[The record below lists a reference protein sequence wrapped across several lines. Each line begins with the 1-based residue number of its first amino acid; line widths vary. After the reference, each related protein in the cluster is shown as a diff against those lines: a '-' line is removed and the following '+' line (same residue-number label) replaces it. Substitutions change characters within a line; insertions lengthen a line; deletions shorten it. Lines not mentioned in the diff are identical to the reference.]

1 MRTVTYIYLLC
12 VLIVQASEDPV
23 WIKSNSASCPTGSNY
38 ITDESTCAQAAVWA
52 GYEDITRVIS
62 NPSRP
67 MGCYI
72 ASASNDVWLNT
83 GSTLTSATDS
93 TRTMLCSVGAVPIT
107 SANVGGQ
114 PTTISTGADNTDIQ
128 ISSETRQNLMDYS
141 DCLLQNNFQFNMCQN
156 QWDEVTGGDIP
167 EIESGS
173 GASQNSGFP
182 PGMEVEAGEMPEV
195 EAPEVEA
202 GELPEQ
208 PEIEMP
214 EVEVPE
220 SPSNQFRFPEV
231 ANGAQPISGNP
242 YGTPV
247 QPATNVQGGSV
258 LPAPTTNGQGTS
270 PSQSSGENIATN
282 PSQSQDVKTLVVCNR
297 LEPWQCKAEPQCAY
311 DTEDM
316 KCQGLDTGFL
326 ENACGGLVNP
336 ARCNSNIFCNWN
348 GASCVMTDQEAEG
361 SRICAAQLDTTMC
374 QKKAMCTFVG
384 GMCMLKEVVKIEAQ
398 LACSAA
404 LLQKQCLSPCW
415 WDFRI
420 RRCMEFQYVENA
432 HPPCPVYLNAE
443 SCYSGGNCVWM
454 NGFCVSTMEEFG
466 GRRLRNPAVK
476 KLMKKPLS
484 NTEVALIVGS
494 SGFVLLSVVL
504 LVFTR
509 HCRKKLK
516 AYGEDTLL
524 ENVVV

>member
-1 MRTVTYIYLLC
+1 MI
-12 VLIVQASEDPV
+12 QASEETQDTI
-23 WIKSNSASCPTGSNY
+23 WIQSNSASCPVGSNY

-83 GSTLTSATDS
+83 GSTLTSETDS
-93 TRTMLCSVGAVPIT
+93 TRSMLCRNSGSGVGATPATGAGQTT
-107 SANVGGQ
+107 SV
-114 PTTISTGADNTDIQ
+114 STGSDNTDIQ
-128 ISSETRQNLMDYS
+128 ISSDTRQNLMDYS
-141 DCLLQNNFQFNMCQN
+141 DCLLQNNFQFNLCQD
-156 QWDEVTGGDIP
+156 QWKEVSGGDVP
-167 EIESGS
+167 EVESGS
-173 GASQNSGFP
+173 SASQNGV
-182 PGMEVEAGEMPEV
+182 EIEAGEMPEV

-202 GELPEQ
+202 GGIGEQ

-231 ANGAQPISGNP
+231 PNGAQPISGSP
-242 YGTPV
+242 YVTPV
-247 QPATNVQGGSV
+247 QPGTNIQGGSV
-258 LPAPTTNGQGTS
+258 PAPNTNGQGTS
-270 PSQSSGENIATN
+270 SIQPNQGTSPRE
-282 PSQSQDVKTLVVCNR
+282 LVLCNR
-297 LEPWQCKAEPQCAY
+297 LEPWQCAAEPQCAY

-326 ENACGGLVNP
+326 ESACANLIDP
-336 ARCNSNIFCNWN
+336 TRCDSNIFCTWN
-348 GASCVMTDQEAEG
+348 GAGCMMTDQEAEG
-361 SRICAAQLDTTMC
+361 NRICAAQLDITMC

-384 GMCMLKEVVKIEAQ
+384 GMCMLKQIVKIETQ

-420 RRCMEFQYVENA
+420 QRCMEFQYVENA
-432 HPPCPVYLNAE
+432 HPPCPVYLNAQQ
-443 SCYSGGNCVWM
+443 CYTGGNCVWM
-454 NGFCVSTMEEFG
+454 NGFCISTMEELG
-466 GRRLRNPAVK
+466 GRRLRNPAVRNIT
-476 KLMKKPLS
+476 KKPLS
-484 NTEVALIVGS
+484 NTEVVMIIGS
-494 SGFVLLSVVL
+494 SAFVLLSVVL
-504 LVFTR
+504 LVFIR
-509 HCRKKLK
+509 HCRKQLR

-524 ENVVV
+524 ENIVA